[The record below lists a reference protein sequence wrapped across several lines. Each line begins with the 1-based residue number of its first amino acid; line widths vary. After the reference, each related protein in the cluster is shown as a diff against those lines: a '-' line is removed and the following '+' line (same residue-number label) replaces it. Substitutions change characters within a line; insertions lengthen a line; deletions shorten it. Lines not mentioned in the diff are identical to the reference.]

1 MNDLS
6 NNLLDFIKKSPS
18 AFHAVEEI
26 KKILI
31 KEGFIPLNEGKP
43 FELVKGKNYF
53 LTRNQSSII
62 AFKVGRL
69 FVFYMCITL

>member
-1 MNDLS
+1 MNNLS

-31 KEGFIPLNEGKP
+31 KEGINTLNE
-43 FELVKGKNYF
+43 
-53 LTRNQSSII
+53 
-62 AFKVGRL
+62 
-69 FVFYMCITL
+69 

>member
-1 MNDLS
+1 MNNLS

-26 KKILI
+26 KKIFI

-43 FELVKGKNYF
+43 SLIKIF
-53 LTRNQSSII
+53 
-62 AFKVGRL
+62 FKEN
-69 FVFYMCITL
+69 FY